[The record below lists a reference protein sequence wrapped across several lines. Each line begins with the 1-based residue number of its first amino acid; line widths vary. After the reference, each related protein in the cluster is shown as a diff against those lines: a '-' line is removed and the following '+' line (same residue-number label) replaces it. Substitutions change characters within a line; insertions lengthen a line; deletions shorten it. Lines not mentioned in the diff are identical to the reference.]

1 MKKYFK
7 KCLYGERGPQRQK
20 YSGLKKT
27 AMWSGVSGGFVLFFI
42 VTYFLNELIFFFFGS
57 TACEILVPWPGTEP
71 TYLALK
77 VQGLNHWTTRQVLG
91 WLCFKNKT
99 SPSIVPGMFQDI
111 HFTWSSHQ
119 RHKLGTISPLLQG
132 QKTGSRLHQLK
143 FIQLLSGGVRM

>member
-1 MKKYFK
+1 MSLWRKRPTKAKVLRTQENSNVIWCVWWLCFIFYR
-7 KCLYGERGPQRQK
+7 Y
-20 YSGLKKT
+20 
-27 AMWSGVSGGFVLFFI
+27 LFFKWI
-42 VTYFLNELIFFFFGS
+42 NFFFFFGS